1 MKTRGFRNAVLKAF
15 DFPLVARSAGTGD
28 SPHASGGEMMR
39 PLYAC
44 ARVARPSR
52 DFKNED
58 YTLFYLCTATK
69 DVSLSDDRLVLRA
82 RA

>member
-1 MKTRGFRNAVLKAF
+1 
-15 DFPLVARSAGTGD
+15 
-28 SPHASGGEMMR
+28 MMR

-44 ARVARPSR
+44 ARIARPSR
-52 DFKNED
+52 GFKNKD